1 MDICTFWYGPRL
13 REVDQI
19 CLASMVMTGQRV
31 KLFAYAPIEN
41 VPAGVELHD
50 ANTILPERAFKRLDP
65 GYPTF
70 RSSRTIVQFSDIF
83 RIMLMKHQQG
93 LWLDTDVF
101 LLKQFHPDPEKPY
114 LARENQ
120 YRVGVSALYF
130 PHDHPIIGEFEAY
143 MSATYPLPRWL
154 GFRRGKLRP
163 LYYRAIGKEVTPAS
177 IGITVFGNDGISRLA
192 RKYGVFKNAAPRE
205 NFYYWVGKDATRIY
219 DPAYGLEPLD
229 HPDFIGFHVHKKHKA
244 VVSLQPGSFYMWMRD
259 RVRPLLERNDNIE
272 LSKAS

>member
-1 MDICTFWYGPRL
+1 L

-93 LWLDTDVF
+93 VWLDTDVF

-154 GFRRGKLRP
+154 GFRRGTLRP
-163 LYYRAIGKEVTPAS
+163 LYYRAIGKEITPAS

-192 RKYGVFKNAAPRE
+192 RKYGVFKHAAPRE

-219 DPAYGLEPLD
+219 DPAYALEPLD